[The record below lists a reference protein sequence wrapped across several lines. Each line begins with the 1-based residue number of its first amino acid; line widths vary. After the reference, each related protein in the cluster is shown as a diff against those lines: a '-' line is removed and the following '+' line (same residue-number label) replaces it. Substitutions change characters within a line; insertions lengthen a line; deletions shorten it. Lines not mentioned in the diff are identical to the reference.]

1 MRLAVVL
8 ALCVVASGCATLQPH
23 QEWAP
28 NYSAGCGGVE
38 AAPDPAPG
46 RYRKANCDAVEEAR
60 TRSQYYAH
68 RASSI
73 GREEA
78 VLAGLSVTAL
88 VATAGFS
95 VFEAHPDNIRAAALI
110 GATTEGTRRTLAPVK
125 RRDIYGLA
133 FRRAACVQASAAPFL
148 EPEVDE
154 AHRKAERLL
163 PQLRDQIALTKE
175 ELAKTT
181 ILLAD
186 AEFLLRYD
194 INPGALSMVDARL
207 RGVRGPALRLRIAE
221 IKADIAKTTALIER
235 AEKTYKDGL
244 AGAGAIERAPMV
256 IRTEMS
262 GIEEDASKQIA
273 SLQVDVSKFLEAL
286 TKDFTANLDA
296 AKKIAEAGARVEAS
310 DAGPTLEQ
318 LVVAV
323 EALKLKPFA
332 DASSGVATCRQKIV
346 EPKAAS

>member
-1 MRLAVVL
+1 MRLAVL
-8 ALCVVASGCATLQPH
+8 LLLCAVASGCATLQPH

-28 NYSAGCGGVE
+28 NYSAGCG
-38 AAPDPAPG
+38 AADPAPG
-46 RYRKANCDAVEEAR
+46 QYRKANCDAVSEAR
-60 TRSQYYAH
+60 TRAQYYAR

-95 VFEAHPDNIRAAALI
+95 VFDAHPDNIRAAALI
-110 GATTEGTRRTLAPVK
+110 AATTEGTRRTLAPVK

-163 PQLRDQIALTKE
+163 PQLRDAITVATKE
-175 ELAKTT
+175 LLPARKV
-181 ILLAD
+181 LLAD

-194 INPGALSMVDARL
+194 INPGALSKVDPGL
-207 RGVRGPALRLRIAE
+207 RSLRGPALQIRIAE
-221 IKADIAKTTALIER
+221 LREEIAKLTALIER
-235 AEKTYKDGL
+235 AEKAYKEGL

-262 GIEEDASKQIA
+262 SIEEEASKQIA
-273 SLQVDVSKFLEAL
+273 ALQVDVSKFLETL

-310 DAGPTLEQ
+310 DATATLEQ

-323 EALKLKPFA
+323 EALTLKSFA
-332 DASSGVATCRQKIV
+332 DASGAVATCRQKV
-346 EPKAAS
+346 TEPKAG